1 MWRSSLMPRVTP
13 FILSIL
19 SILSRN
25 RSCNGTDRDDA

>member
-1 MWRSSLMPRVTP
+1 VWERNLMPRVTP